1 MRLNIFTFYNDHELK
16 RFITYVAQHA
26 VMFDGSVQDDILML
40 CRYAKPIQE
49 KEKQKR
55 FERAIQ
61 IVNIL
66 PKILNQEAITLSSS
80 QVT

>member
-1 MRLNIFTFYNDHELK
+1 
-16 RFITYVAQHA
+16 
-26 VMFDGSVQDDILML
+26 MFDGSVQDDILML

-66 PKILNQEAITLSSS
+66 LKILNQEAITLSSS
-80 QVT
+80 QVTRVGMARMLSDDSLSS